1 MAFKF
6 VTVSLAVMAVMGF
19 AGAATAADPVRST
32 PAPAGPAGVNVDS
45 SNRDHIDQDA
55 QFKTDK
61 GSPTNGIGGT
71 GGGRMQKGGQ
81 DSSTINGIGGM
92 GGGRMQTGSGS
103 NSGTTPDKR

>member
-19 AGAATAADPVRST
+19 AGSATAADPVRT
-32 PAPAGPAGVNVDS
+32 APNVDS

-61 GSPTNGIGGT
+61 GSPTNGIGGF

-81 DSSTINGIGGM
+81 DSSTINGIGGT
-92 GGGRMQTGSGS
+92 GGGRMQTSPGAS
-103 NSGTTPDKR
+103 SGTAPDKR

>member
-19 AGAATAADPVRST
+19 AGSATAADPVRSA

-55 QFKTDK
+55 QFKADK
-61 GSPTNGIGGT
+61 GGPTNGIGGT
-71 GGGRMQKGGQ
+71 GGGRLQA
-81 DSSTINGIGGM
+81 SPNGIGGT
-92 GGGRMQTGSGS
+92 GGGRMQTSPGP
-103 NSGTTPDKR
+103 NSGTAPDKR

>member
-6 VTVSLAVMAVMGF
+6 ITVSLAVMAVMGI
-19 AGAATAADPVRST
+19 AVSATAADPVRS
-32 PAPAGPAGVNVDS
+32 APNVDS

-61 GSPTNGIGGT
+61 GGPTNGIGGT

-81 DSSTINGIGGM
+81 DSSTINGIGGQ
-92 GGGRMQTGSGS
+92 GGGRMQTSPAP
-103 NSGTTPDKR
+103 NSGTGPDKR